1 VVGVLVGVLVGV
13 TVLVGLTLG
22 VTVGVFVWVGEGVGE
37 GTKVTA
43 KEHAP
48 VPQAGSEQ
56 SVIKISELTVP
67 TKVLLPG
74 PG

>member
-1 VVGVLVGVLVGV
+1 VGV
-13 TVLVGLTLG
+13 
-22 VTVGVFVWVGEGVGE
+22 GVGD

-56 SVIKISELTVP
+56 SVIKINELTVP
-67 TKVLLPG
+67 TNVLLPG

>member
-1 VVGVLVGVLVGV
+1 MIDGVTVGVLVGVAV
-13 TVLVGLTLG
+13 
-22 VTVGVFVWVGEGVGE
+22 GVGE
-37 GTKVTA
+37 GIKVTA

-48 VPQAGSEQ
+48 VPQAGSLQ
-56 SVIKISELTVP
+56 SVIKIRELTVP